1 MKFPRRQFLQLA
13 AGAVALPVVPHR
25 AAAQAYPAR
34 PVRIVVGYPAGDSP
48 DVAARIMGRWL
59 SDRLGRAFVIE
70 NKPGAGSN
78 IAVQSVL
85 DSPADGYTLTWITT
99 ANTSNATF
107 YQSLRFNFLTD
118 VAPVAA
124 ICRMPLVM
132 DVPPSLPVTTVAE
145 FIAYAKANPG
155 KVNMASAGVGGLLHL
170 AGELFKTSTGLDLPH
185 VPYRGSPPALT
196 DLMSGRVQVMF
207 DAMASSLPHIR
218 SGALRALAVTT
229 PTRSEA
235 LPGVPTVAE
244 TVPGYEAGV
253 WLGIGAPRATPAEV
267 VTTLNRELNAGL
279 ADASVKAQLA
289 DLGMTPIPAT
299 PAEFGTVLA
308 SETDKWGKVIRAIGI
323 KAE

>member
-1 MKFPRRQFLQLA
+1 MQFPRRRFLRLA
-13 AGAVALPVVPHR
+13 ASAVALPALPR
-25 AAAQAYPAR
+25 LAAAQAYPAR
-34 PVRIVVGYPAGDSP
+34 PVRIVVGYPPGDSP
-48 DVAARIMGRWL
+48 DVVARIMGRWL
-59 SDRLGRAFVIE
+59 ADRLGRPFVIE

-85 DSPADGYTLTWITT
+85 DSPADGYTLIWITT
-99 ANTSNATF
+99 ANTSNASF

-132 DVPPSLPVTTVAE
+132 DVNPSVPAKTVPE

-155 KVNMASAGVGGLLHL
+155 KVNMASAGVGGLIHL

-207 DAMASSLPHIR
+207 DALATSLPHIR

-229 PTRSEA
+229 PTRSDA
-235 LPGVPTVAE
+235 LPNVPTVGD

-253 WLGIGAPRATPAEV
+253 WLGIGAPRGTPADIIA
-267 VTTLNRELNAGL
+267 TLNRELNAGL
-279 ADASVKAQLA
+279 ADPSIKAQLA
-289 DLGMTPIPAT
+289 DLGMTPIPET
-299 PAEFGTVLA
+299 TAEFATFLA
-308 SETDKWGKVIRAIGI
+308 AETDKWGKVIRTLGI
-323 KAE
+323 RAE